1 MSEIQQGSDEYA
13 AKGWGLLSKMESFF
27 GLKLGVLVFSLAE
40 MFSSNLQAKN
50 ITVQEATAGA
60 DLLLIS
66 RMKSLETDS
75 VFFMMKFRKSLAL

>member
-1 MSEIQQGSDEYA
+1 
-13 AKGWGLLSKMESFF
+13 MEFFATFF
-27 GLKLGVLVFSLAE
+27 GLKLGVLVFSSAE

-60 DLLLIS
+60 DLLIS